1 MIETVT
7 VPEHGEL
14 ELKCPNCNLSKI
26 FSIKKYIRHP
36 KTVRARIRCKCGFTR
51 SALIERREANRKRAS
66 LIGCFVNND
75 IGKKLGIRVINL
87 SANGIR
93 FKINDAS
100 KYKSKVGDELT
111 IEFKLNDL
119 PTSLI
124 QKKGII
130 RSFRDS
136 IVSAEFIEKTF
147 SPKNIPLKIFLFS

>member
-1 MIETVT
+1 M
-7 VPEHGEL
+7 
-14 ELKCPNCNLSKI
+14 
-26 FSIKKYIRHP
+26 
-36 KTVRARIRCKCGFTR
+36 
-51 SALIERREANRKRAS
+51 IERRYANRKRVS

-93 FKINDAS
+93 FKISDPS

-111 IEFKLNDL
+111 IEFKLNDM

-124 QKKGII
+124 KKKGIL
-130 RSFRDS
+130 RSFSGS

-147 SPKNIPLKIFLFS
+147 SPKDILLKIFLFS